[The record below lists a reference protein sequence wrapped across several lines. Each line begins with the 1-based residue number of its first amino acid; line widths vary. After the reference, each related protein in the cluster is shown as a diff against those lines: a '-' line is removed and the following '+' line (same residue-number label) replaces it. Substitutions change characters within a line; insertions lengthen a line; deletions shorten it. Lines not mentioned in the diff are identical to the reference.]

1 MGNNGRPF
9 LGIKETARKFLG
21 SWELELKP
29 YLETSGLLIGN
40 KGLNKKKIKG
50 SWEHVLP
57 LEGAQ
62 CYFASSR

>member
-29 YLETSGLLIGN
+29 YLETSGLLMGN
-40 KGLNKKKIKG
+40 KGLNKKKRLRDYG
-50 SWEHVLP
+50 NMYYP
-57 LEGAQ
+57 
-62 CYFASSR
+62 